1 MSKSQSYKEN
11 YDKLRQIAERLN
23 QPDELDID
31 ELVPLVDEA
40 AKAYQACKKRIEAVE
55 KALSAKLGKLE
66 DDDHDG

>member
-55 KALSAKLGKLE
+55 KALSVKLGKLE
-66 DDDHDG
+66 DEHDG